1 MRPLK
6 TPSTG
11 LNTVVTTPV
20 RLVAAVTSWFAV
32 PALPVKVPVMLNA
45 KPVMGETKGK
55 TRARTAE
62 ISGVMTAR
70 ASMILR

>member
-1 MRPLK
+1 
-6 TPSTG
+6 
-11 LNTVVTTPV
+11 VTTPV
-20 RLVAAVTSWFAV
+20 RPVAAVTSWFAV
-32 PALPVKVPVMLNA
+32 PALPVKVPAMLNA

-62 ISGVMTAR
+62 ISGVMRAR